1 MAYEVFISHSH
12 KDKAIADAICHYFE
26 NEGIKC
32 WIAPRDITPGSTWA
46 GEITR
51 AIPQCSVFLL
61 IFSSHANDS
70 DQVLREVEL
79 AVKSK
84 LVIVPVKIED
94 IDLSDDMEYFLSTVH
109 WIDVVNKKSEKYI
122 LYLAE
127 TVKDFLKNKEKRAR
141 PPKGGKKKKRK
152 PLVVVLPAV
161 AVVILAILGI
171 LFKND
176 IFKNEDAGLVA
187 AAETAQSAG
196 EETPTT
202 APTSEPTTTPSPTAT
217 VEPTPTPTPTVDPDI
232 ALDTVVDIPDLGLK
246 TIILKTLDDS
256 GHAVEGNITVSDM
269 LNLTEICLISPEAVA
284 YDEMMVQE
292 ENPDAIVSDIVVE
305 SLEGLQY
312 AKNLSRLVIVD
323 NEVNDISALSQ
334 TYNLEYVNFEK
345 NNISDISAFSQHGKI
360 TTLILCENDVED
372 ITALQL
378 LYRMETLDISTNP
391 VTDLSPLS
399 GMLSLG
405 SLHINEMNDPD
416 LDVIA
421 LLTKLQFLA
430 ASGSEFETKDLAL
443 LNDMEDL
450 SWLILE
456 NNYIGS
462 FQYWEP
468 SDVLEGLWISGNS
481 DFIDLSCLTEITSL
495 KELGLTKTMEKLN
508 PETIETL
515 EKRNCEIVIR

>member
-12 KDKAIADAICHYFE
+12 KDKAVADAICHYFE

-32 WIAPRDITPGSTWA
+32 WIAPRDIAPGSSWA

-51 AIPQCSVFLL
+51 AIPKCSVFLL
-61 IFSSHANDS
+61 IFSSYANDS

-84 LVIVPVKIED
+84 LIIVPVKIED
-94 IDLSDDMEYFLSTVH
+94 IELSDDMEYFLSTVH

-127 TVKDFLKNKEKRAR
+127 TVKDFLKNKEKRTM
-141 PPKGGKKKKRK
+141 PPKGGKKKKRN
-152 PLVVVLPAV
+152 PLIVVLPAV
-161 AVVILAILGI
+161 AIVILAILGI

-176 IFKNEDAGLVA
+176 ILKKNDADMVA
-187 AAETAQSAG
+187 TAATAQSAG

-202 APTSEPTTTPSPTAT
+202 APTVESTPTPSVTPT

-246 TIILKTLDDS
+246 TIILKILDDS

-269 LNLTEICLISPEAVA
+269 LNLTEVCLISPEALA
-284 YDEMMVQE
+284 DDEMLGQE
-292 ENPDAIVSDIVVE
+292 GYSSAIISDITIE

-312 AKNLSRLVIVD
+312 AKNLTWLVIVD
-323 NEVNDISALSQ
+323 NEVSDISALSQ
-334 TYNLEYVNFEK
+334 TYNLEYVNLAFNK
-345 NNISDISAFSQHGKI
+345 ISDISAFTQHRNI
-360 TTLILCENDVED
+360 TTLLLYDNDIED

-378 LYRMETLDISTNP
+378 LYKMETLDISTNP

-399 GMLSLG
+399 GMLSLV
-405 SLHINEMNDPD
+405 SLHINEMDDPD

-430 ASGSEFETKDLAL
+430 ASGSEFETKDMTL

-456 NNYIGS
+456 NNSIDS
-462 FQYWEP
+462 FVYWEP
-468 SDVLEGLWISGNS
+468 SDVLEGLWISGN
-481 DFIDLSCLTEITSL
+481 DEFIDLSCLAEIATL

-508 PETIETL
+508 PETIEIL